1 MSGTSVQVK
10 SRTGKGCN
18 VPYLLIAANPP
29 TRKPREISNSGFA
42 RLWNRIGRSMS
53 SNILE
58 GHERRTHRAYI
69 AKIAT
74 IKP

>member
-10 SRTGKGCN
+10 SREGKGSN

-29 TRKPREISNSGFA
+29 TRKPREMSNSGFA

-53 SNILE
+53 FSIPKGQE
-58 GHERRTHRAYI
+58 QGTHRAYM